1 MKLSFEVLEALD
13 AIDRAGTFAE
23 AAVLIHRVPSA
34 LTYLVQKAESD
45 LGVTLF
51 DRSGRRAQL
60 TEAGRLLVED
70 GRRLLQTGRE
80 LESKVRGVHAGWE
93 VELRLCLD
101 EILPLPSLWPHVRAF
116 YDMEMTTRLRL
127 STEVLG
133 GVWDALVTGRADIA
147 IGAAG
152 EPPHAPNVA
161 ARPIGLLRHVF
172 VVAPHH
178 PLAAVEQPLD
188 SGTISSHRGV
198 VISDT
203 SRALEPRSVAIH
215 DGQPV
220 IVVPTLAAKLD
231 LLCEGMAVGMLPAP
245 VVEEPIRQG
254 KLVERRVTGVRDHTT
269 CYLGWREDKT
279 GRALKWWINRL
290 DQIDLISTLFSTR
303 SIAT

>member
-34 LTYLVQKAESD
+34 LTYLMQKAESD

-60 TEAGRLLVED
+60 TEAGRLLVEE

-161 ARPIGLLRHVF
+161 AKPIGLLRHVF

-178 PLAAVEQPLD
+178 PLATVEQPLD

-303 SIAT
+303 GIAT

>member
-60 TEAGRLLVED
+60 TEAGRLLVEE

-290 DQIDLISTLFSTR
+290 DQIDLISTLFSTHG
-303 SIAT
+303 IAT

>member
-34 LTYLVQKAESD
+34 LTYLMQKAESD

-60 TEAGRLLVED
+60 TEAGRLLVEE

-161 ARPIGLLRHVF
+161 AKPIGLLRHVF

-303 SIAT
+303 GIAT

>member
-34 LTYLVQKAESD
+34 LSYLVQKAESD
-45 LGVTLF
+45 LGVILF

-70 GRRLLQTGRE
+70 GRRLLQAGRE

-303 SIAT
+303 GIAT